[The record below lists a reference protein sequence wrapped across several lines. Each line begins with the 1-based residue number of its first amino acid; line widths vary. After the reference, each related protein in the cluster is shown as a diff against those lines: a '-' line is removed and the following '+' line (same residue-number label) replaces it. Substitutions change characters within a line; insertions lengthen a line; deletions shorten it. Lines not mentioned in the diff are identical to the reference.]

1 MKRFT
6 KDYYVHNGELYK
18 KLKPNA
24 NGCYH
29 LTNQLGK
36 RQWISIKKIEKLI
49 ENYPPTQP
57 QPIPT
62 ESSTDIDW

>member
-1 MKRFT
+1 MKKFT

-29 LTNQLGK
+29 LTNQSGK
-36 RQWISIKKIEKLI
+36 RQWISIKTIEKLI
-49 ENYPPTQP
+49 EEAKQNAKGNDLQNRG
-57 QPIPT
+57 
-62 ESSTDIDW
+62 